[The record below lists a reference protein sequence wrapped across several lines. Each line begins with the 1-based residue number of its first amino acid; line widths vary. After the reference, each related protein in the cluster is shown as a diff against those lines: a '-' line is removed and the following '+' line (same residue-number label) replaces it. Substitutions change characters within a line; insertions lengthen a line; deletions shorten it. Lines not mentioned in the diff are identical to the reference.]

1 MTEPAETDIDPA
13 TDATEAGAIQNI
25 LAMRYASQQMRH
37 IWSATE
43 KVRRER
49 RLWLCILKAQQ
60 DLGLDIPADAPAAF
74 EAKLD
79 DIDLASI
86 AAREARTRHDLKAR
100 IEEFCELAG
109 HECIHLGLTSRDI
122 TENIEQAQLRDSL
135 LALRTKAVAA
145 LAALAERAQAYA
157 ALPVAGRT
165 HNVVAQPTTFG
176 KRLAACGEELIVA
189 LEGLDSLLARM
200 RLRGL
205 KGAVGTQQD
214 LAQLFD
220 GDLEKIARLEQSVA
234 QHLGFESVQVAAA
247 QVYPR
252 SWDLDFVGAVLRL
265 VAGPASLAVTLRL
278 MAGHG
283 HVAEGFAQGQIGSSA
298 MPHKQNPRLCER
310 IGGLKAV
317 LAGHLAVAAELSGAQ
332 WNEGD
337 VSCSVARRVML
348 PDACFAGD
356 GLLDTFLAVLADLRV
371 FEDSMAAEAQGWQ
384 LELAST
390 RLLTAAVAAGMGR
403 ELAHEKIRGN
413 IVAADSGQIDPAGAR
428 SPDPAGALPTDPAEL
443 ARQLGADKDF
453 PLDEAQVLQ
462 LLDDPVP
469 DTGAAANQV
478 AAFVE
483 QAQPWIDRFPEAREY
498 RPQAPI

>member
-1 MTEPAETDIDPA
+1 MTEPAETA
-13 TDATEAGAIQNI
+13 TIPNI
-25 LAMRYASQQMRH
+25 LAMRYASQQMRN
-37 IWSATE
+37 IWAATE

-49 RLWLCILKAQQ
+49 LLWLCILKAQQ

-74 EAKLD
+74 EAKVD
-79 DIDLASI
+79 EIDLASI

-122 TENIEQAQLRDSL
+122 TENIEQTQIRDSL
-135 LALRTKAVAA
+135 VLLRSKAVAVLA
-145 LAALAERAQAYA
+145 LLSERAQAYA
-157 ALPVAGRT
+157 GVPVAGRT

-176 KRLAACGEELIVA
+176 KRLAACGEELICA
-189 LEGLDSLLARM
+189 LESVDGLLARM

-205 KGAVGTQQD
+205 KGAVGSQQD
-214 LAQLFD
+214 LVQLFD
-220 GDLEKIARLEQSVA
+220 GDLDKLAQLERRVA
-234 QHLGFESVQVAAA
+234 QHLGFDSVQVAAA

-252 SWDLDFVGAVLRL
+252 SWDLDFVGAALRL
-265 VAGPASLAVTLRL
+265 AAGPASLAVTLRL

-283 HVAEGFAQGQIGSSA
+283 HVAEGFDQGQVGSSA

-317 LAGHLAVAAELSGAQ
+317 LSGHLAVAAELSGAQ

-348 PDACFAGD
+348 PDACFACD
-356 GLLDTFLAVLADLRV
+356 GLLETFLAVLADLRV
-371 FEDSMAAEAQGWQ
+371 FEDSMEAEARSWR
-384 LELAST
+384 LELSST
-390 RLLTAAVAAGMGR
+390 KLLTAAVAAGMGR
-403 ELAHEKIRGN
+403 ELAHKKISGS
-413 IVAADSGQIDPAGAR
+413 IADAGLGPTAPAGSA
-428 SPDPAGALPTDPAEL
+428 SDAPSEL
-443 ARQLGADKDF
+443 AQRLGADKDF
-453 PLDEAQVLQ
+453 PLDETQVRQ
-462 LLDDPVP
+462 LLDDPTP
-469 DTGAAANQV
+469 ATGAAVNQV

-483 QAQPWIDRFPEAREY
+483 QAQHWIDRFPEARDH

>member
-1 MTEPAETDIDPA
+1 MTETADIAET
-13 TDATEAGAIQNI
+13 TATETATTATADIANI

-37 IWSATE
+37 IWTATE

-49 RLWLCILKAQQ
+49 LLWLCILKAQQ
-60 DLGLDIPADAPAAF
+60 DLGLDIPDGAPAAF
-74 EAKLD
+74 EAEVDNINLD
-79 DIDLASI
+79 SI
-86 AAREARTRHDLKAR
+86 ADREARTRHDLKAR

-122 TENIEQAQLRDSL
+122 TENIEQSQLRDSL
-135 LALRTKAVAA
+135 LLLRTKAVAA
-145 LAALAERAQAYA
+145 LSVLVERAQESAG
-157 ALPVAGRT
+157 LPVAGRT
-165 HNVVAQPTTFG
+165 HNVVAQPTTLG
-176 KRLAACGEELIVA
+176 KRLAACGEELITA
-189 LEGLDSLLARM
+189 LEGLDSLLDRM

-220 GDLEKIARLEQSVA
+220 GDLDKLARLEQRVA
-234 QHLGFESVQVAAA
+234 QHLGFGSVQVAAA

-283 HVAEGFAQGQIGSSA
+283 HVAEGFSQGQVGSSA
-298 MPHKQNPRLCER
+298 MPHKQNPRLSER

-317 LAGHLAVAAELSGAQ
+317 LSGHLAVAAELAGAQ

-348 PDACFAGD
+348 PDACFACD
-356 GLLDTFLAVLADLRV
+356 GLLDTFLAVLSDLQV
-371 FEDSMAAEAQGWQ
+371 FEDSLEAEARSWR

-413 IVAADSGQIDPAGAR
+413 MVAVGAEQT
-428 SPDPAGALPTDPAEL
+428 APAEL
-443 ARQLGADKDF
+443 ARRLGADKDF
-453 PLDEAQVLQ
+453 LLDEDQVLE
-462 LLDDPVP
+462 LLGDPAP
-469 DTGAAANQV
+469 ATGAAESQI
-478 AAFVE
+478 AAFAG
-483 QAQPWIDRFPEAREY
+483 QAQSWIDRFPEAKDY